1 MDIQHTLKEFK
12 TDIDLRLERY
22 FDRIIA
28 ETRERDEMMA
38 EHLGYVKRYTLAG
51 GKRLRSALMYYGYL
65 AAGGTDRE
73 AILDTSICIELL
85 HSFLLIHDDIMDRDA
100 LRHGIPTV
108 HEHYAAMARRFFPL
122 ADERHFGQSMALILG
137 DIIGA
142 LGNQVLFTS
151 PFSSE
156 AIVKALNKYQS
167 IIWLTVIG
175 QSQDFWIEHTQHATE
190 EEILRMY
197 ENKTARYT
205 LEGPLQMGMI
215 LAEGSSMELENAF
228 SRYAVPVGI
237 AFQIQDDVLGIFGEE
252 KKLGKPTASDLVE
265 GKYTLLVAKAFK
277 RATAPQAEQLRLLLQ
292 RGTAITPD
300 DIEMFRELLRE
311 TGALEEVRAL
321 ALRYIDTG
329 IEELE
334 RSRDV
339 FSQEAYAFL
348 FGIAEYLKT
357 REY

>member
-1 MDIQHTLKEFK
+1 MDIHQTLKAFK
-12 TDIDLRLERY
+12 TDIDGRLERY

-28 ETRERDEMMA
+28 ETREKDEMMA
-38 EHLGYVKRYTLAG
+38 EHLGYVRRYTLAG

-65 AAGGTDRE
+65 ASGGTERE
-73 AILDTSICIELL
+73 ALLDTSICIELL

-108 HEHYAAMARRFFPL
+108 HEHYARMAQKLFPM

-151 PFSSE
+151 PFPPE
-156 AIVKALNKYQS
+156 HIVKALNKYQS

-175 QSQDFWIEHTQHATE
+175 QSQDFWIEHMQDATE

-197 ENKTARYT
+197 EYKTARYT
-205 LEGPLQMGMI
+205 MEGPLQMGMI
-215 LAEGSSMELENAF
+215 LAGNPSVELETAF
-228 SRYAVPVGI
+228 TQYGIPVGI

-252 KKLGKPTASDLVE
+252 KKLGKPMASDLVE
-265 GKYTLLVAKAFK
+265 GKHTLLVVTALK
-277 RATAPQAEQLRLLLQ
+277 RASQAQRDRLRFLLKQGTKIVTADIEEFRTLLQ
-292 RGTAITPD
+292 I
-300 DIEMFRELLRE
+300 
-311 TGALEEVRAL
+311 TGALDETKAL
-321 ALRYIDTG
+321 AAKYIDTG
-329 IEELE
+329 IAELT
-334 RSRDV
+334 RSQTL
-339 FSQEAYAFL
+339 FSSESYGFFL
-348 FGIAEYLKT
+348 GIAEYLRT